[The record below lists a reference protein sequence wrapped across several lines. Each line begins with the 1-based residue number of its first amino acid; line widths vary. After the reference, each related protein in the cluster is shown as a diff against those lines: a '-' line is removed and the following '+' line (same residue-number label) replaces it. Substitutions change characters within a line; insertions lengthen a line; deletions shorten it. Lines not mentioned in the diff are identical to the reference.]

1 MGTVT
6 IAASFGA
13 GGSVV
18 APAVARRLGLPF
30 VDRAIPVELA
40 DELDHPLAAA
50 LADDERGDE
59 GAVRRLL
66 DRAVAHSGLFVGV
79 PTPLVHLGADEHV
92 AATEQVIR
100 RLARGRGVVILGRA
114 AVFVLKGWPQVLH
127 VRLDGPVEARR
138 RQAMTHDGLD
148 YQTACMRQKRADR
161 ARAAY
166 VSHFHP
172 DQAAWEDAS
181 HYHLVIDSTAIS
193 LDLSAEMISLAARD
207 LFATPAGG

>member
-18 APAVARRLGLPF
+18 APAVADRLGLPF

-40 DELDHPLAAA
+40 EHLDHPLVAV
-50 LADDERGDE
+50 LAEDERQHQ
-59 GAVRRLL
+59 GAVRQLL
-66 DRAVAHSGLFVGV
+66 GRAVAHSGLFVGV
-79 PTPLVHLGADEHV
+79 PLPLDHLGGDERV
-92 AATEQVIR
+92 AATEEVIR
-100 RLARGRGVVILGRA
+100 RLAAGRGAVILGRA
-114 AVFVLKGWPQVLH
+114 AVFVLKGRADVLH

-138 RQAMTHDGLD
+138 RQAMTHEGLD
-148 YQTACMRQKRADR
+148 YRAASARQERTDR

-166 VSHFHP
+166 VAHFHA
-172 DQAAWEDAS
+172 DQGAWDDRR

-193 LDLSAEMISLAARD
+193 LDVCVEMVTLAARD
-207 LFATPAGG
+207 LFARPGR